1 MTLFAD
7 QTAVLRR
14 ATALELRGVV
24 SELRGLSI
32 CVEDLPVGMGAQVK
46 ILPRRIGESGPVYGE
61 VVGFDGMRTLV
72 MPLGETAG
80 IGPGDAVIAEHAT
93 QQVRVGMSTL
103 GRVLDGL
110 GNPIDGLG
118 PMRDTRPQ
126 SLNPQTIDPM
136 RRPPVDEPLAT
147 GVRAVDT
154 LMPVGKGQR
163 LGVFAAPGVGKSTLL
178 GTIAKHTSAD
188 VSVIAL
194 IGERG
199 REVRDFIEKTLGD
212 EGRARSVVVVA
223 TSDEPALVR
232 LRAAETACAVAE
244 YFRDQGLDVLFIMDS
259 VTRYAHAQRQ
269 VGLAIGEPPAT
280 RGYPPSVFAKLPRL
294 LERSGRTD
302 TGSVTGFFSVLVE
315 GDDMDEPIADTCR
328 GILDGHVLLSRK
340 LAEKG
345 HYPAI
350 DVLGSVSR
358 CAVDVSD
365 AEHQLVGQQVLRLL
379 SAYAEVEDLVNIGAY
394 APGANPDA
402 DLAIT
407 IKPAIERL
415 LRQGRGEVKG
425 QAQFAVARAQLM
437 ALKAAMQEGQKQLQ
451 STARPGAGGQRPRS
465 S

>member
-1 MTLFAD
+1 MTLLAD
-7 QTAVLRR
+7 QTTVLKE

-24 SELRGLSI
+24 SELRGLAV
-32 CVEDLPVGMGAQVK
+32 CVEDLPIGVGAQVR
-46 ILPRRIGESGPVYGE
+46 IQPRRVGNHGDVLGE
-61 VVGFDGMRTLV
+61 VVGFDGQSTIV
-72 MPLGETAG
+72 MPLGDTPG
-80 IGPGDAVIAEHAT
+80 IGPGDVVIAEQAA
-93 QQVRVGMSTL
+93 QQMRVGMSAL

-110 GNPIDGLG
+110 GRPIDGLG

-126 SLNPQTIDPM
+126 PLNPQAIDPM
-136 RRPPVDEPLAT
+136 RRPPIDEPLAT
-147 GVRAVDT
+147 GVRAIDS
-154 LMPVGKGQR
+154 LLSVGKGQR

-178 GTIAKHTSAD
+178 GTVAKHTSAD

-199 REVRDFIEKTLGD
+199 REVRDFIEKTLGED
-212 EGRARSVVVVA
+212 GMARSVVVVA

-294 LERSGRTD
+294 LERSGRTNR
-302 TGSVTGFFSVLVE
+302 GSITGFFSVLVE

-340 LAEKG
+340 LATKG

-358 CAVDVSD
+358 CADDVTD
-365 AEHQLVGQQVLRLL
+365 KEQQQVAQQVLTLL
-379 SAYAEVEDLVNIGAY
+379 SAYSEVEDLVNIGAY
-394 APGANPDA
+394 APGANPEA

-407 IKPAIERL
+407 IKPAIDRL
-415 LRQGRGEVKG
+415 LQQGRGDLNGRAE
-425 QAQFAVARAQLM
+425 FDVARAQLM
-437 ALKAAMQEGQKQLQ
+437 ALKAAMAQGQQQLQ
-451 STARPGAGGQRPRS
+451 SIQRPGAAGPQR
-465 S
+465 